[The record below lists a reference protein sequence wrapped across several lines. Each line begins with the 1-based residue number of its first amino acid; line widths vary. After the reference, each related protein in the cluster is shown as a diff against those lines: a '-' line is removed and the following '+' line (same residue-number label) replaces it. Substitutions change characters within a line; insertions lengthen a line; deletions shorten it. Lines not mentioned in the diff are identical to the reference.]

1 VAIIIPVGLT
11 FASRESRRVVKA
23 ARRLAAEEGLAAAGT
38 GHLLVSLAEHDQDVA
53 AFLLTLGSSAAAI
66 RRAVAASAIREE
78 ATTGRVAAR
87 YLTAPAQAAL
97 MDAALRARSP
107 RLVQGRHIFV
117 GLCWGTGSVAG
128 DVLRGLGAR
137 PGDWEG
143 FVSRRGDGA

>member
-1 VAIIIPVGLT
+1 
-11 FASRESRRVVKA
+11 
-23 ARRLAAEEGLAAAGT
+23 
-38 GHLLVSLAEHDQDVA
+38 VSLAEHDQDVA

-97 MDAALRARSP
+97 MDATVRARSP
-107 RLVQGRHIFV
+107 RRLLGRDIFAS
-117 GLCWGTGSVAG
+117 LCWGTASVAG
-128 DVLRGLGAR
+128 DVLRGLDVR

-143 FVSRRGDGA
+143 FCSRRRDGRP